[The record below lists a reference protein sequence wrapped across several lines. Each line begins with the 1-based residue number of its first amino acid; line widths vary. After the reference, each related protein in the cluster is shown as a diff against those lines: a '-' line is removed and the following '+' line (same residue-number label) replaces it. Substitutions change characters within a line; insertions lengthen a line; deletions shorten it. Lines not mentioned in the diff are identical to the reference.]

1 MSQELVEGPT
11 YPDDRKIIAVLD
23 IQVLRDETKLTMT
36 NTTARTITPSR
47 AWVNEW
53 WSHDFPGLV
62 PGQTLSMDL
71 GDFKDRF
78 GTDFRAGGFWA
89 TQNPDAL
96 VKFEVEQGD
105 GMVGFV
111 VIGQ

>member
-11 YPDDRKIIAVLD
+11 YPEEKKVTAVLD

-53 WSHDFPGLV
+53 WSSEFPGLA
-62 PGQTLSMDL
+62 PGQTVRLDL
-71 GDFKDRF
+71 FDFKDRF
-78 GTDFRAGGFWA
+78 GTEFRAGGFWA

-105 GMVGFV
+105 GLVGFV